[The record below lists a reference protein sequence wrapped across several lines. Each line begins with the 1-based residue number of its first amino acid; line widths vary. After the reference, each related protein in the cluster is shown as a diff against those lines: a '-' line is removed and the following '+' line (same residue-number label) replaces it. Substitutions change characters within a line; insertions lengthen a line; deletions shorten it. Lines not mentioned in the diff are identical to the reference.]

1 MDLSEYLENFFVET
15 FEGRPAF
22 CPWFCAESP
31 GSTCLQTMQKSIV
44 FQTISILS
52 KINPS
57 ITDTQRSEN
66 MTFTK
71 FLISTNWK
79 MKNLNLEKKNQPIG
93 KY

>member
-1 MDLSEYLENFFVET
+1 MDLSEYIFVET

-31 GSTCLQTMQKSIV
+31 GSTCLQTMYKSIV
-44 FQTISILS
+44 FLS

-66 MTFTK
+66 AAFSK

-79 MKNLNLEKKNQPIG
+79 MKNLNLEKKINP
-93 KY
+93 